1 MTLLRS
7 VFMFVVLLL
16 GSGCGGSSSSD
27 DTSISISTNKLDFA
41 AVQNS
46 TTPQT
51 AVVDVKFQGDGAIV
65 GYPTGVTPAPWLTI
79 QVLST
84 TSANAKVQFGLVTSQ
99 APGKYSTT
107 VRFLTGKDDGSAQ
120 KYVDLAVTAEI
131 FAPFSATAPIL
142 AFTQIIGA
150 EAQTTPLLGH
160 ELTIVGDKAT
170 WNITS
175 NVDWLTFSKT
185 SGTGPAKVAVTVTKN
200 AGAGTGQITVTDSQS
215 GAAKQFAVTVT
226 RTANQLKVTPQALS
240 FSVGMTTTLEQLA
253 TPLTLTDTLNSAVA
267 NAAVAWS
274 FKSASAPWLLVNV
287 SSGTSET
294 AQTVQVS
301 IDPTTSALASGTYN
315 EKLLFSYT
323 GSDSVQRDLEVP
335 VTVTSTLPAISI
347 VAPFQLP
354 SQAGTMLLRG
364 VGFNTLTGANKVKIG
379 QTSFNIAGRDSDT
392 QLRVTH
398 TGFAP
403 GSYTVALETTS
414 VLPLQ
419 QGNFV
424 VPAAPTPTAQVLNAP
439 GSRSLMVFDYERYQ
453 LYAYNETSQAI
464 EVISH
469 NAGTWQISK
478 TVPMTNVL
486 DLTLTKDSKQLLI
499 AKGAELWSIDLT
511 NAEWP
516 SALLYSQSGS
526 SCGLRFSDIATLND
540 NKVAIALQYSAC
552 SGFTSVHMY
561 DLTNNRIFGTYMS
574 FMPSVAASADG
585 SRLLIGQNGISPEQ
599 SVQLLD
605 TVNYQ
610 LINADVPRSVSNPQ
624 LNRNGSRLLITDFEV
639 LNGAVATVGTLDD
652 GTTKLRRAQLSQTSN
667 RAYVLKFDSPRSQAP
682 YVDVIN
688 TGTIT
693 AGALPVER
701 TIALDDI
708 SEEFELLNN
717 PLLVTPDDKLLFI
730 TVPGRIYIKPVAA
743 AVN

>member
-1 MTLLRS
+1 MTLFRS
-7 VFMFVVLLL
+7 VFIFVVLLL
-16 GSGCGGSSSSD
+16 VGGCGSSSSD

-65 GYPTGVTPAPWLTI
+65 GYPTGVTPAPWLSI

-84 TSANAKVQFGLVTSQ
+84 TSANAKVQFGLISSQ

-131 FAPFSATAPIL
+131 FTPFSTTAPTL

-175 NVDWLTFSKT
+175 NVEWLTFSKS

-215 GAAKQFAVTVT
+215 GASKQFAVTVT
-226 RTANQLKVTPQALS
+226 RTANQLKVTPKSLS
-240 FSVGMTTTLEQLA
+240 VNVGLTTTLEQLA
-253 TPLTLTDTLNSAVA
+253 STLTLSDTLNSAVA
-267 NAAVAWS
+267 NAAVAWT

-287 SSGTSET
+287 TSGTSET
-294 AQTVQVS
+294 AQAVQVS
-301 IDPTTSALASGTYN
+301 IDPTTTKLASGTYH
-315 EKLLFSYT
+315 EKLVFSYT
-323 GSDSVQRDLEVP
+323 SSDNVKRDVEVP

-364 VGFNTLTGANKVKIG
+364 VGFNTLTAANKVKIG

-403 GSYTVALETTS
+403 GSYTVQLETSS

-424 VPAAPTPTAQVLNAP
+424 VPTAPTPTAQVLNAP
-439 GSRSLMVFDYERYQ
+439 GSRSLMLFDYERYQ
-453 LYAYNETSQAI
+453 VVAYNQTSQAI
-464 EVISH
+464 EVIS
-469 NAGTWQISK
+469 NTAGSWQISK
-478 TVPMTNVL
+478 SLPMTNVQ
-486 DLTLTKDSKQLLI
+486 DLALTKDSKQLLV
-499 AKGAELWSIDLT
+499 AKGAELWGIDLT
-511 NAEWP
+511 NTEWP
-516 SALLYSQSGS
+516 TTLLYSQSGS
-526 SCGLRFSDIATLND
+526 ACGLRFSDIDTLND
-540 NKVAIALQYSAC
+540 NKVAIALQYTSC
-552 SGFTSVHMY
+552 SGYTSVHMF
-561 DLTNNRIFGTYMS
+561 DLTTKQIFGTYSS
-574 FMPSVAASADG
+574 FGPSVAASADG
-585 SRLLIGQNGISPEQ
+585 SKLLIGQTGISPEQ
-599 SVQLLD
+599 SLQLLD

-610 LINADVPRSVSNPQ
+610 LVSADMPRSTVNPR
-624 LNRNGSRLLITDFEV
+624 LNRDGSRLMINDFEV
-639 LNGAVATVGTLDD
+639 FNGSVASVGTFDD
-652 GTTKLRRAQLSQTSN
+652 GTTKMRRAQFSQTTN
-667 RAYVLKFDSPRSQAP
+667 RAYVLKFDVPRVQAP
-682 YVDVIN
+682 YISVVS
-688 TGTIT
+688 T
-693 AGALPVER
+693 ATASGAGLPIER

-708 SEEFELLNN
+708 TEEFELLNN

-730 TVPGRIYIKPVAA
+730 TVPGRVYIKPVAA

>member
-1 MTLLRS
+1 MTLLRL
-7 VFMFVVLLL
+7 VFMSIVLFVL
-16 GSGCGGSSSSD
+16 SGCGGSSGSD
-27 DTSISISTNKLDFA
+27 DTSISISTTKLDFA

-46 TTPQT
+46 SAPQT
-51 AVVDVKFQGDGAIV
+51 AVVDVKFNGDGAIV

-84 TSANAKVQFGLVTSQ
+84 TSANAKVQFGLITTHT
-99 APGKYSTT
+99 PGKYSTT
-107 VRFLTGKDDGSAQ
+107 VRFLTGKDDGSAL

-131 FAPFSATAPIL
+131 FAPFSATAPTL

-160 ELTIVGDKAT
+160 QLAIVGDKAT
-170 WNITS
+170 WSITS

-185 SGTGPAKVAVTVTKN
+185 SGTGPANVAVTVTKN

-215 GAAKQFAVTVT
+215 GTSKQFAVTVT
-226 RTANQLKVTPQALS
+226 RTTNQLKVTPQTLS
-240 FSVGMTTTLEQLA
+240 FNVGLTTTLEQLSN
-253 TPLTLTDTLNSAVA
+253 TISISDTLNSAVA
-267 NAAVAWS
+267 NAAVAWT

-287 SSGTSET
+287 TSGTTET
-294 AQTVQVS
+294 PQTVQVS
-301 IDPTTSALASGTYN
+301 IDPTTTALASGTYN

-323 GSDSVQRDLEVP
+323 GTDSVQRDVEVP
-335 VTVTSTLPAISI
+335 VTVASSLPAISM

-364 VGFNTLTGANKVKIG
+364 VGFNTLTAANKIKIG
-379 QTSFNIAGRDSDT
+379 QTSFNIVGRDSDT
-392 QLRVTH
+392 QLRVGH
-398 TGFAP
+398 TGFVP
-403 GSYTVALETTS
+403 GSYTVQIESTS

-419 QGNFV
+419 PGSFV
-424 VPAAPTPTAQVLNAP
+424 VPTAPTPTAQVLNAP
-439 GSRSLMVFDYERYQ
+439 GSRSLMLFDYERYQ

-464 EVISH
+464 EVVSN
-469 NAGTWQISK
+469 NAGSWQISK
-478 TVPMTNVL
+478 TLPMTSVL
-486 DLTLTKDSKQLLI
+486 DMALTKDSKQLLI

-516 SALLYSQSGS
+516 ATLLYSQAGS

-552 SGFTSVHMY
+552 SGYTSVHMY
-561 DLTNNRIFGTYMS
+561 DLTTSSIFGTYMS
-574 FMPSVAASADG
+574 FMPSVAASADC

-599 SVQLLD
+599 SLQLLD

-610 LINADVPRSVSNPQ
+610 LVSADAPRSVSNPQ
-624 LNRNGSRLLITDFEV
+624 LNRDGTRLLINDYEV
-639 LNGAVATVGTLDD
+639 LNGSVASVGNFSDA
-652 GTTKLRRAQLSQTSN
+652 TTKLRRAQLSQTSN
-667 RAYVLKFDSPRSQAP
+667 RAYVLKFDSPRAQAP
-682 YVDVIN
+682 YIEVTN

-708 SEEFELLNN
+708 SEEFELLSN